1 MQIHELDTFIGE
13 MSNSVYFA
21 VDDGTETS
29 KVPASNVVLSID
41 TIKNVLIDYFYPV
54 GSYYETSDDNF
65 DPNTAWHGT
74 WVKEIAGQVHVSAGA
89 GYPVAGATLNES
101 DGGEATHTITETEMP
116 NHHHTLSLWGNGQHY
131 SQASGNLLQ
140 WYSSAYGQQTAS
152 TSDVGGGQPHNNM
165 QPYINVYRWH
175 RTA

>member
-41 TIKNVLIDYFYPV
+41 TIKSVLVDYFYPV

-74 WVKEIAGQVHVSAGA
+74 WVREIAGQVHVSAGA

-101 DGGEATHTITETEMP
+101 DGGEATHTLTVDEMP
-116 NHHHTLSLWGNGQHY
+116 NHTHKDGTS
-131 SQASGNLLQ
+131 ASVVYAGTVGTN
-140 WYSSAYGQQTAS
+140 TAQVALDPNS
-152 TSDVGGGQPHNNM
+152 GRATTATGGGQPHNNM
-165 QPYINVYRWH
+165 QPYINVHRWH